1 MTPYLGFQTDGSIS
15 CASSSTYAGG
25 IDWTVACATCT
36 NPSAEYTVID
46 DCANGDQFLIDVNI
60 TSMGDA
66 TSLTISDNYSSNT
79 EQTSST
85 GVVQMGPYP
94 FLTDIVITVSND
106 QDVNCVINSS
116 PIQLFACPPEN
127 DNCSG
132 AIMIEANEDESCDA
146 SGSGTLVAATPS
158 SESNSCG
165 GSADDDVWFEFTA
178 VSENHAISLY
188 NIVGDTQ
195 DLYHVLYEGDGCGS
209 LNQIYCSDDN
219 NSTANDL
226 TIGNNYFV
234 RVYSFTA
241 NEPLI

>member
-1 MTPYLGFQTDGSIS
+1 M
-15 CASSSTYAGG
+15 
-25 IDWTVACATCT
+25 
-36 NPSAEYTVID
+36 ID

-132 AIMIEANEDESCDA
+132 AIEAVVNADQSCNLTTQ
-146 SGSGTLVAATPS
+146 GTLSGAS
-158 SESNSCG
+158 YSGNDSNCISDM
-165 GSADDDVWFEFTA
+165 DDDVWFSFSA
-178 VSENHAISLY
+178 LSEVQSISLRRT
-188 NIVGDTQ
+188 NPTARKN
-195 DLYHVLYEGDGCGS
+195 GCEVS
-209 LNQIYCSDDN
+209 IFSI
-219 NSTANDL
+219 NSRLRLAIAPSTYAPSGTSAL
-226 TIGNNYFV
+226 
-234 RVYSFTA
+234 S
-241 NEPLI
+241 

>member
-1 MTPYLGFQTDGSIS
+1 MYQGDNGGDLTGLSFQSSGDTIYLGFQTDGSIS

-85 GVVQMGPYP
+85 GVVQW
-94 FLTDIVITVSND
+94 TVSILNRYSNHSFKRP
-106 QDVNCVINSS
+106 DVNCVINSS
-116 PIQLFACPPEN
+116 PTQLFACPPEN

-132 AIMIEANEDESCDA
+132 AIEAVVNADQSCNLTTQ
-146 SGSGTLVAATPS
+146 GTLRV
-158 SESNSCG
+158 
-165 GSADDDVWFEFTA
+165 
-178 VSENHAISLY
+178 HH
-188 NIVGDTQ
+188 TQ
-195 DLYHVLYEGDGCGS
+195 ETTV
-209 LNQIYCSDDN
+209 
-219 NSTANDL
+219 TV
-226 TIGNNYFV
+226 F
-234 RVYSFTA
+234 
-241 NEPLI
+241 LIWMMTYGFLSQR